1 MENNKFDKTEIL
13 LNSYIDFKI
22 ENENFEL
29 EIEALKN
36 NYDLKS
42 IDLSEKTG
50 KTNKISNEIE
60 NRIISNDSKIEKY
73 KCMIEANNIIM
84 KKLENATKKLT
95 EIEKEV
101 IELKYFHTPI
111 LNRKQISRKIS
122 LTTAAIDNIK
132 RRAIR
137 KMTKFI

>member
-1 MENNKFDKTEIL
+1 MENKIDKTEIL
-13 LNSYIDFKI
+13 FNSYIDMLI
-22 ENENFEL
+22 ENENLEL

-42 IDLSEKTG
+42 ISYEEKSAP
-50 KTNKISNEIE
+50 TNKITHEIE
-60 NRIISNDSKIEKY
+60 GRIINNENKIKKY
-73 KCMIEANNIIM
+73 ECIIDANNLTM
-84 KKLENATKKLT
+84 RKLENATKRLSRV
-95 EIEKEV
+95 EKEV

-111 LNRKQISRKIS
+111 LNRKEISIKMS

-137 KMTKFI
+137 KMTRFI

>member
-1 MENNKFDKTEIL
+1 MKSIEKTEIL

-22 ENENFEL
+22 ENENFGL

-42 IDLSEKTG
+42 ISYEEKSAP
-50 KTNKISNEIE
+50 TNKITHEIE
-60 NRIISNDSKIEKY
+60 DRIISNDSKIEKY

-111 LNRKQISRKIS
+111 LNRKQISKKIS
-122 LTTAAIDNIK
+122 FTTTTVDKIK
-132 RRAIR
+132 KRAIR

>member
-22 ENENFEL
+22 ENENLKL

-42 IDLSEKTG
+42 IELSEKTG

-60 NRIISNDSKIEKY
+60 DRIISNDSRIKKY
-73 KCMIEANNIIM
+73 ECMIEANNLIM
-84 KKLENATKKLT
+84 RKLENATKKLSRV
-95 EIEKEV
+95 EKEV

-111 LNRKQISRKIS
+111 LNRKEISTKIS

-137 KMTKFI
+137 KMTRFI

>member
-1 MENNKFDKTEIL
+1 MKSIEKTEIL

-22 ENENFEL
+22 ENENLEL

-42 IDLSEKTG
+42 IELSEKTG

-60 NRIISNDSKIEKY
+60 DRIINNDNKIKKY
-73 KCMIEANNIIM
+73 ECMIEANNLTM

-95 EIEKEV
+95 KIEKEV

-111 LNRKQISRKIS
+111 LNRKDISRKIS
-122 LTTAAIDNIK
+122 FTTTTVDKIK
-132 RRAIR
+132 KRAIR

>member
-22 ENENFEL
+22 ENENLKL

-42 IDLSEKTG
+42 IELSEKTG

-60 NRIISNDSKIEKY
+60 DRIISNDSKIKKY
-73 KCMIEANNIIM
+73 ECMIEANNIIM
-84 KKLENATKKLT
+84 KKLENATKKLSKV
-95 EIEKEV
+95 EKDV

-111 LNRKQISRKIS
+111 LNRKEIGIKLN
-122 LTTAAIDNIK
+122 LTTPAIDSIK
-132 RRAIR
+132 RRSIR
-137 KMTKFI
+137 KMTRFI

>member
-13 LNSYIDFKI
+13 LNFYIDFRI
-22 ENENFEL
+22 ENENLKL

-36 NYDLKS
+36 SYDLKS
-42 IDLSEKTG
+42 IELSEKTG

-60 NRIISNDSKIEKY
+60 DRIISNDSKIKKY
-73 KCMIEANNIIM
+73 ECMIEANNLIM
-84 KKLENATKKLT
+84 RKLKNAIKKLT
-95 EIEKEV
+95 KVEKEV

-111 LNRKQISRKIS
+111 LNRKEISTKMS
-122 LTTAAIDNIK
+122 LTTAAIDNVK